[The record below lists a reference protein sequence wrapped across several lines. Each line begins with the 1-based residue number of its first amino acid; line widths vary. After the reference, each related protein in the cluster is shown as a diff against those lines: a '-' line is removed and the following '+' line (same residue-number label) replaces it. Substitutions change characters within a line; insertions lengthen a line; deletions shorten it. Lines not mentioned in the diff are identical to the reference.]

1 MPPLSAQ
8 QTAALRNMQADNNIP
23 PIPRW
28 DTSPATLPAHVVALS
43 NWLHDYADRKYTNH
57 SSSSTRLGRE
67 RSTLCAAHHP
77 TISTSSD
84 TTPLRKATGNCRA
97 SSSFP
102 NNPDPTTSRTK
113 TLTARTAKRA
123 TTPPPN
129 DRTVKLLWFPIYLLP
144 IREIVEHKV
153 TNHSLDK
160 GDAAGLFMVLNCA

>member
-97 SSSFP
+97 SSSCP
-102 NNPDPTTSRTK
+102 TNPDPTTSRIK
-113 TLTARTAKRA
+113 TLTAKMAKMGRA
-123 TTPPPN
+123 DSFEPHF
-129 DRTVKLLWFPIYLLP
+129 WQ
-144 IREIVEHKV
+144 
-153 TNHSLDK
+153 
-160 GDAAGLFMVLNCA
+160 DAARDLLHVRQRSWALSASKSQGTWGMAPSANF